1 MVRTHPPFLF
11 PASGWIS
18 LSQSQSHVPRL
29 SHFRRQIN
37 HVWSEAEL
45 NDKFATKDMKFV
57 PITIGDKLANAAM
70 STLYK
75 TFNFI
80 TGYREVNPP
89 TSAIEWRLI
98 VLESFAGV
106 PGFLA
111 AAFRHFNSLRT
122 LKRDHGAI
130 FTFLE
135 EAENERCALERS
147 N

>member
-1 MVRTHPPFLF
+1 M
-11 PASGWIS
+11 
-18 LSQSQSHVPRL
+18 
-29 SHFRRQIN
+29 N
-37 HVWSEAEL
+37 HVWTEEEL
-45 NDKFATKDMKFV
+45 QQKFATKDMKFV
-57 PITIGDKLANAAM
+57 PITTSDKIANIAM
-70 STLYK
+70 NTLYK

-111 AAFRHFNSLRT
+111 AGFRHFHSLRT

-135 EAENERCALERS
+135 EAENERSESDPHTLTPQFYLLTYTKCCHLPGCTCSRA
-147 N
+147 